1 MDVMTT
7 EHGILVV
14 DDEPA
19 TLRACDIA
27 LRSGGLGPVHVCDDP
42 HAALRLVQEQ
52 AFALVLLDL
61 SMPGLSGEAVLE
73 RLRQDFPELPVI
85 MITAYNDAE
94 TAMRCMRAGAFDYL
108 VKPLDKDRLLT
119 TVRRALEARALTVE
133 NLRLR
138 DQLLGQGDFDAKAF
152 RSIVTQDEGMHAIFR
167 YASAIAASAEPVLIT
182 GETGVGKDLMA
193 KAIHAL
199 SGRSGHYV
207 ALNAAG
213 LEEQMFSDVLFGHA
227 KGAFTGAAGSREGL
241 LQKAA
246 GGTIFLDEIGDVALP
261 LQSRLLRV
269 IESGEYYAGGSDR
282 LLRSDARVVVAT
294 NRDVN
299 ELCASGR
306 MRRDLFYRLDVHHI
320 HLPPLRERGGDI
332 GMLANAFA
340 EAAAAALQRPVPD
353 VSPEAI
359 RVLQQHD
366 WPGNIREL
374 KAVITDAVSTAG
386 NSVSPAWLASKL
398 KLRHAH
404 GDDTPAASGAGDEAM
419 KTIREATEA
428 LVQRA
433 MRHSNGNQSQAA
445 RLLGISQPALSK
457 RLKGMPK
464 VI

>member
-1 MDVMTT
+1 MITA
-7 EHGILVV
+7 HGILVV

-19 TLRACDIA
+19 TLRACDLA
-27 LRSGGLGPVHVCDDP
+27 LRSGGLGPVSVCDDP
-42 HAALRLVQEQ
+42 HEALRLVQER

-61 SMPGLSGEAVLE
+61 SMPGISGEVVLE
-73 RLRQDFPELPVI
+73 RLRQDFPALPVI

-108 VKPLDKDRLLT
+108 TKPLDKDRLLT
-119 TVRRALEARALTVE
+119 TVRRALDVRALMVE

-138 DQLLGQGDFDAKAF
+138 DQLLGNGDFDAQAF
-152 RSIVTQDEGMHAIFR
+152 RSMVTQDEGMHAIFR
-167 YASAIAASAEPVLIT
+167 YASTIAPSVEPVLIT

-193 KAIHAL
+193 KAIHTL
-199 SGRSGHYV
+199 SGRAGRFV

-213 LEEQMFSDVLFGHA
+213 LDEQMFSDVLFGHA
-227 KGAFTGAAGSREGL
+227 KGAYTGAAGSRDGL

-294 NRDVN
+294 NRDVQ
-299 ELCASGR
+299 ELCTSGR

-332 GMLANAFA
+332 GLLAAVFA

-353 VSPEAI
+353 VPPEVI
-359 RVLQQHD
+359 RLLQQHD

-374 KAVITDAVSTAG
+374 KAVMTDAVSWAG
-386 NSVSPAWLASKL
+386 KTLVIDGLHA
-398 KLRHAH
+398 KLRLGQLADRPAQAGG
-404 GDDTPAASGAGDEAM
+404 GDDADGVL
-419 KTIREATEA
+419 TIREAIEA
-428 LVQRA
+428 LVHRA
-433 MRHSNGNQSQAA
+433 MRQANGNQSQAA

-457 RLKGMPK
+457 RLKGMTK